1 MQKHEKNVVTEEAV
15 DEEYMLEAVPQNK
28 RRSTYSQIMV
38 WVGFGYC
45 ATGLLS
51 EVRWLVM
58 EAHLV

>member
-38 WVGFGYC
+38 
-45 ATGLLS
+45 S